1 MEHALCPFLHGLHGT
16 AFPRSVENFQFRND
30 DLPYQS
36 VRLRCQHLAV
46 CILLEYLNARTM
58 DQERVVQDEEVVV
71 EDAQRVTLKQNWV
84 NDSEKSRQKGLRSRI
99 IA

>member
-1 MEHALCPFLHGLHGT
+1 
-16 AFPRSVENFQFRND
+16 
-30 DLPYQS
+30 
-36 VRLRCQHLAV
+36 
-46 CILLEYLNARTM
+46 M

-99 IA
+99 IAWIDAFS